1 MTVTDPDDLRGR
13 VADALRRA
21 APELGLD
28 PAELEVVAVE
38 GGIASVRLAGACAS
52 CPATIPMLLT
62 GLEDEVR
69 KSVPE
74 VEIIEA
80 VP

>member
-1 MTVTDPDDLRGR
+1 MTDLLART
-13 VADALRRA
+13 AAALRTA

-62 GLEDEVR
+62 GLEAELR
-69 KSVPE
+69 KHVPE
-74 VEIIEA
+74 VDIIEA

>member
-1 MTVTDPDDLRGR
+1 MTDLCSRVT
-13 VADALRRA
+13 DALRLA

-28 PAELEVVAVE
+28 ASELVVVAVE
-38 GGIASVRLAGACAS
+38 GGVASVRLAGACAS

-62 GLEDEVR
+62 GLEAEVR
-69 KSVPE
+69 KHVPE
-74 VEIIEA
+74 VDIIEA

>member
-1 MTVTDPDDLRGR
+1 MTDLCAR
-13 VADALRRA
+13 VADALRLA
-21 APELGLD
+21 APEFGLD
-28 PAELEVVAVE
+28 AAELEVVAVAD
-38 GGIASVRLAGACAS
+38 GIASVRLAGACAS

-62 GLEDEVR
+62 GLEAEVR

-74 VEIIEA
+74 VDILEA

>member
-1 MTVTDPDDLRGR
+1 MTDLRSR
-13 VADALRRA
+13 VADALRLA

-28 PAELEVVAVE
+28 ASELEVVAVE

-62 GLEDEVR
+62 GLEAELR
-69 KSVPE
+69 KHVPE
-74 VEIIEA
+74 VDIIEA

>member
-1 MTVTDPDDLRGR
+1 MTDLRSR
-13 VADALRRA
+13 VADVLRLA

-28 PAELEVVAVE
+28 PAELEVVAVD

-62 GLEDEVR
+62 GLEAEVR
-69 KSVPE
+69 KHVPE
-74 VEIIEA
+74 VDIIEA

>member
-1 MTVTDPDDLRGR
+1 MTDLHSRVT
-13 VADALRRA
+13 DALRLA

-28 PAELEVVAVE
+28 ASELEVVAVE

-62 GLEDEVR
+62 GLEAELR
-69 KSVPE
+69 KHVPE
-74 VEIIEA
+74 VDIIEA

>member
-1 MTVTDPDDLRGR
+1 MTDLCSR
-13 VADALRRA
+13 VADALRQA
-21 APELGLD
+21 APEFGLD
-28 PAELEVVAVE
+28 AAELEVVAVE

-62 GLEDEVR
+62 GLEAEVR

-74 VEIIEA
+74 VDILEA
-80 VP
+80 VL